1 MPSSRTS
8 GSSVPPGI
16 RAFAPM
22 PWSGSLHFAS
32 SSWRAPIGSV
42 ARGTTLTRGVCPWS
56 RRLAICSRMISRV
69 GRASMAAR
77 SSLRNPAPCFC
88 RDASILAVCLLPY
101 LREKVLRP
109 CAGLLLRASPP
120 HSRPRVFPY
129 SPLGHSVDAV
139 LKDAVSAYPLSSALA
154 FSQRIGVL
162 GTPSFFR
169 QTLCR
174 YRDLYANGTA
184 YLMLYKLNIFGN
196 PRSTGNY

>member
-1 MPSSRTS
+1 MCAASLFS
-8 GSSVPPGI
+8 GVG
-16 RAFAPM
+16 
-22 PWSGSLHFAS
+22 
-32 SSWRAPIGSV
+32 
-42 ARGTTLTRGVCPWS
+42 GV
-56 RRLAICSRMISRV
+56 
-69 GRASMAAR
+69 G
-77 SSLRNPAPCFC
+77 
-88 RDASILAVCLLPY
+88 
-101 LREKVLRP
+101 REKVLRP

-184 YLMLYKLNIFGN
+184 YLMLYKSVVPASFIRLYSLNYFSLWIERLPSSLGLG
-196 PRSTGNY
+196 PWRAGRIRRRTLGITSLYCPYQPLEPCRSCGPLVRVCTKLAASL

>member
-1 MPSSRTS
+1 MCAASLFS
-8 GSSVPPGI
+8 GVG
-16 RAFAPM
+16 
-22 PWSGSLHFAS
+22 G
-32 SSWRAPIGSV
+32 
-42 ARGTTLTRGVCPWS
+42 
-56 RRLAICSRMISRV
+56 V
-69 GRASMAAR
+69 GRE
-77 SSLRNPAPCFC
+77 N
-88 RDASILAVCLLPY
+88 
-101 LREKVLRP
+101 VLRP

-169 QTLCR
+169 QTLCW

-184 YLMLYKLNIFGN
+184 YLMLYKSVVPASFIRLYSLN
-196 PRSTGNY
+196 